1 MKKWKR
7 IARIIFFLIIIA
19 LALLLLDRSG
29 FLSSPTLSAK
39 ESYQKAL
46 EILESRGTKAVL
58 TKISTG
64 GISVVWNRSIS
75 EQEVGGRG
83 DPWRV
88 CFYSKEEDKFIY
100 FVNSTRG
107 RLDEKKEWAHHMCE
121 AIRKSEINIEKWKTD
136 SEEAVKIAKD
146 KAEELG
152 RENFIVVSIRIAQE
166 EKDKPVWR
174 IELLPKYVGGK
185 TTGLLVAINAETGEV
200 VRAEE
205 TTHDFKEMD

>member
-1 MKKWKR
+1 MKSWKR
-7 IARIIFFLIIIA
+7 IARIIFFLIITA
-19 LALLLLDRSG
+19 LGLLLLDMGG

-64 GISVVWNRSIS
+64 GVSVVWNRSIS

-100 FVNSTRG
+100 FINKTRE
-107 RLDEKKEWAHHMCE
+107 RLEEQEEWAHHMCE
-121 AIRKSEINIEKWKTD
+121 AIRKSEINIERWKID
-136 SEEAVKIAKD
+136 SEKAVEIAKD
-146 KAEELG
+146 KAKELG
-152 RENFIVVSIRIAQE
+152 KERFIVVSIRITQE

-174 IELLPKYVGGK
+174 IGFLPKYVGGK

-200 VRAEE
+200 IKADK
-205 TTHDFKEMD
+205 TTHDFKEME